1 MKLDLHTHSTASD
14 GQYTPAELI
23 QLASEKGLELFSIT
37 DHDSVSGL
45 SEGKKEAEKHNIQFI
60 PGIEI
65 SAQEDEEIHVL
76 GYGIDHKNDLIVKC
90 CEDFRNE
97 RLHRG
102 GRICEFLKSKGI
114 DIDMDSI
121 REIAG
126 DSNLGR
132 PHFAR
137 YLIDKGYVSERK
149 EAFDK
154 YLDTPEFLEATR
166 RKEPTIPQ
174 SIDIIHSAGG
184 KAVLAHPAFIH
195 KNNDELEDM
204 IARLKEYGLDGIE
217 CFYSKHKKLQ
227 SDFYLELAYKYD
239 LKTSCGSDFHGE
251 NVKADVKLGMD
262 FDAEKYAD
270 IFITGLT
277 H

>member
-1 MKLDLHTHSTASD
+1 MRLDMHSHYTASD
-14 GQYTPAELI
+14 GQYSPSELVRH
-23 QLASEKGLELFSIT
+23 ACEKTLEIFAIT

-45 SEGKKEAEKHNIQFI
+45 EEGEKEAKKNNLRFI

-65 SAQEDEEIHVL
+65 SAMENEEIHVL
-76 GYGIDHKNDLIVKC
+76 GYEIDYGNELILNC
-90 CEDFRNE
+90 CEYLRNS
-97 RLHRG
+97 RLYRG
-102 GRICEFLKSKGI
+102 DRICDFLRSKGI
-114 DIDMDSI
+114 DIDIDSI

-137 YLIDKGYVSERK
+137 YLIDTGYVSDRK

-166 RKEPTIPQ
+166 CKLPTIPQ

-195 KNNDELEDM
+195 KTDNELEGM

-217 CFYSKHKKLQ
+217 CFYSKHKKNQ
-227 SDFYLELAYKYD
+227 VDFYLVLAYKYN
-239 LKTSCGSDFHGE
+239 LKTFCGSDFHGE
-251 NVKADVKLGMD
+251 NVKEDVALGME
-262 FDAEKYAD
+262 FDMERYGD
-270 IFITGLT
+270 IFILQL
-277 H
+277 

>member
-1 MKLDLHTHSTASD
+1 MKLDLHTHSSASD
-14 GQYTPAELI
+14 GQYTPAELVK
-23 QLASEKGLELFSIT
+23 LANGKSLEIFAIT

-45 SEGKKEAEKHNIQFI
+45 EEGRQEAEKLNMRFI

-76 GYGIDHKNDLIVKC
+76 GYGIDYQNELILKC
-90 CEDFRNE
+90 CEDFRND

-102 GRICEFLKSKGI
+102 DRICGFLKSKGV
-114 DIDMDSI
+114 DIDMASI
-121 REIAG
+121 LEIAG

-195 KNNDELEDM
+195 KTEDELEDM
-204 IARLKEYGLDGIE
+204 VARLKEYGLDGIE
-217 CFYSKHKKLQ
+217 CFYSKHKKPQ
-227 SDFYLELAYKYD
+227 TDFYLELAYKYK

-251 NVKADVKLGMD
+251 NVKADVALGMD
-262 FDAEKYAD
+262 LDMETYGD
-270 IFITGLT
+270 IFIL
-277 H
+277 

>member
-1 MKLDLHTHSTASD
+1 MKLDLHSHSTASD
-14 GQYTPAELI
+14 GQYTPSELI
-23 QLASEKGLELFSIT
+23 HLAFEKKLEIFAIT

-45 SEGKKEAEKHNIQFI
+45 EEGRKEAEKLNIRFI

-76 GYGIDHKNDLIVKC
+76 GYEIDYGNDLILKC
-90 CEDFRNE
+90 CEDFRND
-97 RLHRG
+97 RLYRG
-102 GRICEFLKSKGI
+102 DRICDFLKSKGI

-166 RKEPTIPQ
+166 RKEPTVPQ

-195 KNNDELEDM
+195 KTDDELESM
-204 IARLKEYGLDGIE
+204 VSRLKEYGLDGIE
-217 CFYSKHKKLQ
+217 CFYSKHKKNQ
-227 SDFYLELAYKYD
+227 VDFYLELAYKYN

-251 NVKADVKLGMD
+251 NVKADVTLGMD
-262 FDAEKYAD
+262 LDMTKYGD
-270 IFITGLT
+270 IFII
-277 H
+277 

>member
-1 MKLDLHTHSTASD
+1 MRLDMHSHSTASD
-14 GQYTPAELI
+14 GQYSPSELVK
-23 QLASEKGLELFSIT
+23 LAYEKNLGIFAIT
-37 DHDSVSGL
+37 DHDSVNGL
-45 SEGKKEAEKHNIQFI
+45 EEGRKTAEKLNLRFI

-76 GYGIDHKNDLIVKC
+76 GYEIDCNNDQILRC
-90 CEDFRNE
+90 CEEFHND

-102 GRICEFLKSKGI
+102 DRICEFLKSKGI
-114 DIDMDSI
+114 DIDMSSI

-126 DSNLGR
+126 NGSLGR

-166 RKEPTIPQ
+166 RKEPTVTQ
-174 SIDIIHSAGG
+174 AIDIIHSAGG

-195 KNNDELEDM
+195 KEEDEIENM
-204 IARLKEYGLDGIE
+204 IAGLKEQGLDGIE
-217 CFYSKHKKLQ
+217 CFYSKHKKNQ
-227 SDFYLELAYKYD
+227 ADFYLDIAYKYD

-251 NVKADVKLGMD
+251 NVKADVALGME
-262 FDAEKYAD
+262 FDMEKYGN
-270 IFITGLT
+270 IFILQL
-277 H
+277 